1 MVGDVAPK
9 WRAYTDIGLIMR
21 YECNDFPGAFVEFS
35 QSWTRGELKR
45 AIDDKT
51 TVAESWAIGVSK
63 VVALNIP
70 TVDGEPLTD
79 PSLLAKEYDAPVYDD
94 IDMRLFRWLSAV
106 MYKAAIDATR
116 LGETLAVAL
125 WRGTETA
132 TTANPPT
139 P

>member
-1 MVGDVAPK
+1 
-9 WRAYTDIGLIMR
+9 MR
-21 YECNDFPGAFVEFS
+21 YECDDFPGAFVEFS
-35 QSWTRGELKR
+35 QAWRRGELKR

-63 VVALNIP
+63 IVALNIP
-70 TVDGEPLTD
+70 RIDAEPLTD
-79 PSLLAKEYDAPVYDD
+79 PAQLPREYDADIYDD

-106 MYKAAIDATR
+106 MFKAAIDATS

-125 WRGTETA
+125 WHGTETA

>member
-1 MVGDVAPK
+1 MVGNVAPE
-9 WRAYTDIGLIMR
+9 WCAYTDIGLIMR

-35 QSWTRGELKR
+35 QAWTRGELKR

-79 PSLLAKEYDAPVYDD
+79 PALLAREYDDAIYDD

-106 MYKAAIDATR
+106 MFKAAIDATS

-139 P
+139 L